1 MYGDTTLWNDGGLLQ
16 LNAGAEIA
24 VWLWVKDIGN
34 HTVIP
39 DEITDV
45 TQLLNFVTF
54 GGKYRFFVHG
64 KILSVISARGDVS
77 LIYWDRPGEIQPDSD
92 GLVDAIL
99 NDVINRQRSLTG
111 IAWVAGGVGLCNAET
126 WTSWESRWWD
136 DSWCWNAGAY
146 LEVDVNLTGINPAGL
161 DIDAEWEADYEGS

>member
-1 MYGDTTLWNDGGLLQ
+1 QNHFAEVVGKLSEVESSPDDPTPPATLNGLYLRMYGDTTLWNDGGLLQ

-24 VWLWVKDIGN
+24 VWLWVKDIGT

-64 KILSVISARGDVS
+64 KILSVISARGDV
-77 LIYWDRPGEIQPDSD
+77 
-92 GLVDAIL
+92 
-99 NDVINRQRSLTG
+99 
-111 IAWVAGGVGLCNAET
+111 
-126 WTSWESRWWD
+126 
-136 DSWCWNAGAY
+136 
-146 LEVDVNLTGINPAGL
+146 
-161 DIDAEWEADYEGS
+161 